1 MKLRNF
7 PSRFQLLPPSD
18 RLPESFFSDMAPRW
32 KGVPTA
38 TKMEGYRLR
47 LAKSLRRKPFC
58 YNPDALALSETL
70 ENCRVGSRCHSAGC
84 PECLRAAQWYVASHI
99 AAFNYC
105 STQTIFPSGVIAIF
119 ITIIPTEWQQPEHGL
134 YRFRIAEQLS
144 SLRRALMKMAAV
156 KAALLGVDFSF
167 NDNRKKRN
175 GTEYWQPHIHGV
187 MWLRN
192 VDTVVQALR
201 KLFPK
206 SNTVNTPVQVKVYDG
221 TAKGAAYC
229 FKTYFERRV
238 AVQKKNH
245 PTRKPFWTTRTDWP
259 LRVRQKV
266 ELALFLDKIGMRARV
281 LSYHRRHESGLP
293 KKLE

>member
-1 MKLRNF
+1 MRLRGPF
-7 PSRFQLLPPSD
+7 PNLKDFRPPGQ
-18 RLPESFFSDMAPRW
+18 LPERLFTDMAPRW

-47 LAKSLRRKPFC
+47 LAKSLRRKPLSFA
-58 YNPDALALSETL
+58 PDALALSEML
-70 ENCRVGSRCHSAGC
+70 ENCRDGSRCHSAGC
-84 PECLRAAQWYVASHI
+84 PECLRAAQWYVASRI

-105 STQTIFPSGVIAIF
+105 STQTIFPSGATAIF

-187 MWLRN
+187 MWLRD
-192 VDTVVQALR
+192 VDAVVKALK

-238 AVQKKNH
+238 AVRKEDH
-245 PTRKPFWTTRTDWP
+245 PTRKPFWTTKYYP
-259 LRVRQKV
+259 LRVRQRN